1 MEQNISKLLLENEQ
15 LKDSL
20 KKHKLILNLLSELNI
35 AMSSATDV
43 EELASFIID
52 KIIQIF
58 KVKRA
63 SFMLVDEETGQLAI
77 KAATGLDPIVK
88 ETTIKAGDPFSGWV
102 VKEGN
107 PLLVK
112 DIDNEFPDLA
122 KERLGRYNS
131 KSFVILPIK
140 IKDRTVGIL
149 NMTDK
154 PEREIFN
161 EDDLQVL
168 GLFIYLISVHMESI
182 KLYEKVKTMSALDA
196 LTELFNHRHFQERI
210 GEEIYRAERYRHP
223 LCVLLLDIDNFR
235 RYNEINGYNAGDGV
249 LKQVSTIIRD
259 NTRQV
264 DICSRFG
271 PEEFAVILPDTNLKH
286 AILVGDK
293 LREKI
298 ASSVFVKRR
307 DSALDMAKLTVSIG
321 VVEHRTGLTK
331 EELVHRMENA
341 LLEAKQKGKNRVSFY
356 R

>member
-1 MEQNISKLLLENEQ
+1 MEQNVNKLILENDQ

-20 KKHKLILNLLSELNI
+20 KKHKLILDLLTELNV
-35 AMSSATDV
+35 AMSAATDV

-52 KIIQIF
+52 KIIEIF

-77 KAATGLDPIVK
+77 KASKGLDPVVK
-88 ETTIKAGDPFSGWV
+88 ETIMKAGDPFSGWV

-112 DIDNEFPDLA
+112 DVDSEFPDLA
-122 KERLGRYNS
+122 RERLGRYNS
-131 KSFVILPIK
+131 KSFLILPIK
-140 IKDRTVGIL
+140 IKDRTVGII
-149 NMTDK
+149 NITDK
-154 PEREIFN
+154 QEQQTFS

-168 GLFIYLISVHMESI
+168 SLFIYLISVHMESI
-182 KLYEKVKTMSALDA
+182 KLHEKIKTTSAVDT

-210 GEEIYRAERYRHP
+210 GEEIYRSERYRHP
-223 LCVLLLDIDNFR
+223 LSVLLLDIDNFR
-235 RYNEINGYNAGDGV
+235 QYNEINGYNAGDGV
-249 LKQVSTIIRD
+249 LKQVSVIIKE

-271 PEEFAVILPDTNLKH
+271 AEEFAVILPDTNLRH
-286 AILVGDK
+286 AIMVGEK

-307 DSALDMAKLTVSIG
+307 DSALDMARLTVSVG
-321 VVEHRTGLTK
+321 VVEHKIGLTK
-331 EELVHRMENA
+331 EELVHHLESA
-341 LLEAKQKGKNRVSFY
+341 LLEAKHKGKNRVCSY